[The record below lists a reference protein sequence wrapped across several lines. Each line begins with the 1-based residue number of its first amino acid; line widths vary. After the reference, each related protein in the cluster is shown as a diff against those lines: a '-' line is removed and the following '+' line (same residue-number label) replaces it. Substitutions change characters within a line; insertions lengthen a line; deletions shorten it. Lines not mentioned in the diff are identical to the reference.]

1 MQRTPPF
8 GLYNML
14 GNVWEWVED
23 AYKPHETMHQTNPVV
38 SGNGFRVLRGGSW
51 ILNPDV
57 CRAAWRYGNR
67 PDARSDFIGFR
78 VCRGSPIETRDA
90 ATLGAEPPSR

>member
-1 MQRTPPF
+1 
-8 GLYNML
+8 ML

-23 AYKPHETMHQTNPVV
+23 ARKPYETMHQTNPVV
-38 SGNGFRVLRGGSW
+38 SGDGGRVLRGGAW
-51 ILNPDV
+51 DDDPGY
-57 CRAAWRYGNR
+57 CRAAYRGGLAPVDR
-67 PDARSDFIGFR
+67 GGSLGFR